1 MLNAFNE
8 KKNQIIL
15 HGKEELPFNT
25 TQLIN
30 EVTLQCFQSIV
41 IDVRIKLIDWIIWGL
56 LKAISH
62 SRRQLMNVGYHRVE
76 GSNWHKAYWWHAGS
90 NTYALKSLRRSS
102 VLLWIKTQYI
112 FALGILDSCSF
123 RAFCTENQNVVHSLY
138 FIVVLLM
145 MKSVLLIF
153 WWCHT
158 VFWPIYQVHVMILGL
173 NLYLNHNCDKCIF

>member
-56 LKAISH
+56 LKAISQ

-90 NTYALKSLRRSS
+90 NTYGLKSLRKFS
-102 VLLWIKTQYI
+102 VLLWIKTQY
-112 FALGILDSCSF
+112 S
-123 RAFCTENQNVVHSLY
+123 FCTGNFRFMFICLQNVHDLLLRIKMP
-138 FIVVLLM
+138 FIPFILL
-145 MKSVLLIF
+145 
-153 WWCHT
+153 
-158 VFWPIYQVHVMILGL
+158 
-173 NLYLNHNCDKCIF
+173 